1 MKIIPATLFVGSTRL
16 KLLTGEKNTMSDILC
31 NLKVSISKEELIFF
45 FLSLRCSVEYY
56 DFFFFQI
63 KSNFHR
69 KIIMEL
75 FCDT

>member
-1 MKIIPATLFVGSTRL
+1 MKIIPATLFAGNTRL

-31 NLKVSISKEELIFF
+31 NLKVSISKEELIFPF
-45 FLSLRCSVEYY
+45 AFPWNIMI
-56 DFFFFQI
+56 FFQI

-75 FCDT
+75 FVILKHKP

>member
-45 FLSLRCSVEYY
+45 FFPFAVPWNIMI
-56 DFFFFQI
+56 FFPD
-63 KSNFHR
+63 K
-69 KIIMEL
+69 K
-75 FCDT
+75 